1 MRTESITI
9 DVSAKTAKAFRKAS
23 PAVQRQIQDFLE
35 FALMSEEALDE
46 ATFETSSG
54 DLERAAREMGKMA
67 RERGLT
73 DEKLQAILDAP
84 KA

>member
-1 MRTESITI
+1 MQTEPITI
-9 DVSAKTAKAFRKAS
+9 NVSARTAEAFREAS

-35 FALMSEEALDE
+35 FALMDEDALDDAAFE
-46 ATFETSSG
+46 AASDE
-54 DLERAAREMGKMA
+54 LERAAREMGRAA

-73 DEKLQAILDAP
+73 DEKLQAILNAP